1 MLQTFYDLFNY
12 CAVMYLICDLFFLL
26 MEKESYLRQL
36 FLESIASRF
45 FVTTEYSCVTV
56 VP

>member
-12 CAVMYLICDLFFLL
+12 CAVMYLISDLFFLL

>member
-12 CAVMYLICDLFFLL
+12 CAVHVSHQRLIFLL

>member
-12 CAVMYLICDLFFLL
+12 CAVHVSHQRLIFLL

-45 FVTTEYSCVTV
+45 L
-56 VP
+56 